1 MYHHSPNP
9 NPPRRHGRKTNL
21 KVRALDIFV
30 NIVCAVIPSVVT
42 AVCAFIVY
50 RLNKKIDRKEEIDL
64 QQIAK
69 EQERAA
75 RREIEHE
82 SLVRGMTA
90 ILRNEIISIYV
101 RWKDNGKKDLPLYER
116 EVLTQTYQA
125 YHTLGG
131 KGSVSE
137 LFAEMTGAV

>member
-1 MYHHSPNP
+1 MTIEQTLPVVFSAILTLICGIAMHKINA
-9 NPPRRHGRKTNL
+9 KL
-21 KVRALDIFV
+21 DALDKADIE
-30 NIVCAVIPSVVT
+30 AE
-42 AVCAFIVY
+42 A
-50 RLNKKIDRKEEIDL
+50 RR
-64 QQIAK
+64 
-69 EQERAA
+69 QERAA

-82 SLVRGMTA
+82 SLVCGMTA

-131 KGSVSE
+131 NGTMTE
-137 LFAEMTGAV
+137 IFNEMTGGTL

>member
-1 MYHHSPNP
+1 M
-9 NPPRRHGRKTNL
+9 

-30 NIVCAVIPSVVT
+30 NIVCAVIPSVVA
-42 AVCAFIVY
+42 AVCTFIVY
-50 RLNKKIDRKEEIDL
+50 RLNKKMDRKEEIDL

-82 SLVRGMTA
+82 AIVHGLLA
-90 ILRNEIISIYV
+90 ILRNEIVTIYSD
-101 RWKDNGKKDLPLYER
+101 WQKADKHDLPLYKR
-116 EVLTQTYQA
+116 EILSQTYQA
-125 YHTLGG
+125 YHSLGG
-131 KGSVSE
+131 NGTVSE